1 MRISMP
7 LRRLIPFGLTV
18 MGLVVMAPIRASE
31 PDPAVMSFKLPSQIT
46 WNGNQAILHGDPAKP
61 GFYIILAKW
70 EPNRMSHPHFHQ
82 NDRFIYVVS
91 GTWWVGWGT
100 KFDPDSTFPIPAGGF
115 VRHYGKQIHYDGAK
129 SEGCILEIM
138 GEGPAK
144 PTDVDEK

>member
-1 MRISMP
+1 MKIWTQ
-7 LRRLIPFGLTV
+7 LCRLIPFGLAV
-18 MGLVVMAPIRASE
+18 MGLFVMAQEKASE

-46 WNGNQAILHGDPAKP
+46 WKGNQAILYGDPTKP
-61 GFYIILAKW
+61 GLYIILAKW
-70 EPNRMSHPHFHQ
+70 EPNKMSHPHFHQ

-91 GTWWVGWGT
+91 GTWWVGWGK

-115 VRHYGKQIHYDGAK
+115 VRHFGKQIHYDGAK

-144 PTDVDEK
+144 PTDVEEK